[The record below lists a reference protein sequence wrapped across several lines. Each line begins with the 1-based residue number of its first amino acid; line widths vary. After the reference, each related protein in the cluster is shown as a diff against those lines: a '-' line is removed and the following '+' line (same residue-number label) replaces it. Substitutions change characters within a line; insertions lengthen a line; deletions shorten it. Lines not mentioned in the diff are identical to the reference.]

1 MTDTVPQGVAP
12 ALAVAKSEGVTVGE
26 ALIVAVKVGDSVAD
40 AEGEGVAE
48 LGALPVYTTDGD
60 GDWLLLPV
68 TVTECD
74 SRDDAVW
81 VGVAQKE
88 PLGDTDTRADA
99 EDDPE
104 AVARGVIEGEPVAVF
119 VLQGDAE

>member
-1 MTDTVPQGVAP
+1 MVGEVVTETVPQGVAP
-12 ALAVAKSEGVTVGE
+12 ALAVAENEGMIEGE
-26 ALIVAVKVGDSVAD
+26 ALVVAEKVGDSVAD

-48 LGALPVYTTDGD
+48 LGALSVYTTEGD

-68 TVTECD
+68 TVTERD
-74 SRDDAVW
+74 SRNDAVW
-81 VGVAQKE
+81 VEVAQKE
-88 PLGDTDTRADA
+88 PQGDTDTRADA

-119 VLQGDAE
+119 V